1 MMSVSFDAD
10 TIVVGAGVV
19 GLACAAA
26 LARAGRA
33 VTAVDAETQIG
44 TGISSRNSEVIH
56 AGIYYPPG
64 SLKAELCIA
73 GRDLLYDVL
82 ARHQVPHRKCGK
94 LVVATE
100 DSQIAD
106 LERIAAN
113 ARACG
118 VASLAMLTRAE
129 ARRLEPELQCVAAL
143 HSPETGILDTH
154 AFMTALLAEFDAAG
168 GVLALGNAVTGWRD
182 AGARFALQLAGP
194 DASEV
199 RCRLLVLAT
208 GLHTI
213 SYTGTA
219 PRIAAAIT
227 PYRFAKGDYL
237 SYSGASPF
245 RHHIYPLPA
254 RGGLGVHATIG
265 LDNRVKFGPDV
276 TWLDTTDPAELDY
289 SVDPAKRDAF
299 AEVIRAY
306 WPGIDPDRLTPDYS
320 GVRPKLHAEGEPAAD
335 FQILTATNH
344 GLPGLA
350 YLRGIESPGL
360 TAALAIGER
369 VSSMLAQSA

>member
-1 MMSVSFDAD
+1 MSVSFDAD

-26 LARAGRA
+26 LARAGRE
-33 VTAVDAETQIG
+33 VTVVDTGTQIG

-64 SLKAELCIA
+64 SLKAGLCIA
-73 GRDLLYDVL
+73 GRDLLYDFL

-118 VASLAMLTRAE
+118 VASLTMLTRAE
-129 ARRLEPELQCVAAL
+129 ARRLEPELDCQAAL
-143 HSPETGILDTH
+143 HSPETGLLDSH
-154 AFMTALLAEFDAAG
+154 AFMLALQAELESAG
-168 GVLALGNAVTGWRD
+168 GGLALGNAVTGWRN
-182 AGARFALQLAGP
+182 AGTGFALQLAGP

-227 PYRFAKGDYL
+227 PYRFAKGDYF
-237 SYSGASPF
+237 SYAGASPF

-254 RGGLGVHATIG
+254 RGGLGVHATVG
-265 LDNRVKFGPDV
+265 LDDRVKFGPDV
-276 TWLDTTDPAELDY
+276 TWLDTTDPAEIDY
-289 SVDPAKRDAF
+289 RVDLAKRDAF

-306 WPGIDPDRLTPDYS
+306 WPGVDPERLSAGYS

-335 FQILTATNH
+335 FQILTATDH

-350 YLRGIESPGL
+350 CLRGIESPGL
-360 TAALAIGER
+360 TASLAIGER
-369 VSSMLAQSA
+369 VARVIGG